1 MKKKVI
7 TAVFLFLI
15 VSTSDIN
22 AIKIGNYDIKHDL
35 AVGYREYSGW
45 YGEKRKT
52 GVHWGIDI
60 RCPEGTPIKYALQGQ
75 VYDYGEDDPI
85 LIIRT

>member
-1 MKKKVI
+1 
-7 TAVFLFLI
+7 
-15 VSTSDIN
+15 
-22 AIKIGNYDIKHDL
+22 
-35 AVGYREYSGW
+35 VGYREYSGW